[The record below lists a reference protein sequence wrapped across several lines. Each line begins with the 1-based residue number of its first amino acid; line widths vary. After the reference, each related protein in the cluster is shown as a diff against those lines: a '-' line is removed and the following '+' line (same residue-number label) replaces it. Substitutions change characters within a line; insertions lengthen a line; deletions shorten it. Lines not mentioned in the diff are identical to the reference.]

1 MASLFVF
8 VMSLD
13 GTRRRITAEVAGW
26 SVLEEKKG
34 VINKYILFLKI
45 HWICDYSN

>member
-8 VMSLD
+8 VMSLN
-13 GTRRRITAEVAGW
+13 GTRRRITAKATGW

-34 VINKYILFLKI
+34 GINKYILF
-45 HWICDYSN
+45 

>member
-13 GTRRRITAEVAGW
+13 GTRRRITAEVTGW

-34 VINKYILFLKI
+34 GINKYILFFKNTL
-45 HWICDYSN
+45 DM